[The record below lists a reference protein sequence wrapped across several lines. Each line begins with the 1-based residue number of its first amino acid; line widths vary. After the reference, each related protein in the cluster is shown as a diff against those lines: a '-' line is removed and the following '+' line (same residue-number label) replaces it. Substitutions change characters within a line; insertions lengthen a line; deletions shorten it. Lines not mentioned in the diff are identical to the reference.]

1 MEVEARPFPT
11 VNLRLG
17 IRKTSV
23 YLKKEKI
30 QSGAW
35 LAVLTKELGQE
46 SGVGWRSRV
55 GRGKEAGRA
64 AEGLLVQNGLSS
76 LHTALHCPLTGMG
89 VCVCVHTRA
98 RTSLYDVQGGRAGGE
113 TQMAR
118 SQLWKHNGG
127 LAGQAHFLT
136 HLETS
141 PHYGLFEIRGQAPRV
156 RQPVSSE

>member
-1 MEVEARPFPT
+1 M
-11 VNLRLG
+11 
-17 IRKTSV
+17 
-23 YLKKEKI
+23 
-30 QSGAW
+30 
-35 LAVLTKELGQE
+35 ELGWL
-46 SGVGWRSRV
+46 SSPRSWGKSPVLGGGVGWGGVRKQAELRKVFWSRMDY
-55 GRGKEAGRA
+55 
-64 AEGLLVQNGLSS
+64 LLSILPSTVPS
-76 LHTALHCPLTGMG
+76 LEWG
-89 VCVCVHTRA
+89 CVCVYTRV

-141 PHYGLFEIRGQAPRV
+141 PHYGLFEIRGQGPRV